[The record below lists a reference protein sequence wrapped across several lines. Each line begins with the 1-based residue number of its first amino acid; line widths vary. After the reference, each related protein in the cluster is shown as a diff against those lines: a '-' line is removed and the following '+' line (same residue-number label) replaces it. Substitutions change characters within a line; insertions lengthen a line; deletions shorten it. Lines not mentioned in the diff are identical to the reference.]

1 MIVDMSL
8 KTVSTIKHKL
18 RHLLTHE
25 EEKATL
31 DLTDEEISVL
41 SATWKRDDF
50 EWLYE
55 VGTTIYSHVFELAP
69 ELKVFFPYV
78 VEYEKA
84 GKDWKESKGFR
95 TQALRFVQILGLAV
109 EKAES
114 KLPDEK
120 SGLHKRLYKLGEYH
134 QRFALKGF
142 KPAHWS
148 GFCTAVRIT
157 MQKQS
162 ETMDSL
168 SDKQR
173 ETVCNAWEKLSRYI
187 VHRMEEGYFGRGS

>member
-1 MIVDMSL
+1 MTGTSTGYNSHHNNSTAL
-8 KTVSTIKHKL
+8 K
-18 RHLLTHE
+18 LTNE
-25 EEKATL
+25 EVAL
-31 DLTDEEISVL
+31 L
-41 SATWKRDDF
+41 SATWKKDDF
-50 EWLYE
+50 DWLYQI
-55 VGTTIYSHVFELAP
+55 GTDIYSHVFDIAP

-78 VEYEKA
+78 IEYEKA

-114 KLPDEK
+114 KLPDDE
-120 SGLHKRLYKLGEYH
+120 SSLHKRLYTLGEYH
-134 QRFALKGF
+134 RRFALKGF

-148 GFCTAVRIT
+148 GFCAAVKTT

-168 SDKQR
+168 SGMER
-173 ETVCNAWEKLSRYI
+173 EIACVAWEKLSRYI
-187 VHRMEEGYFGRGS
+187 VQRMEQGYFGK